1 MATTRDGS
9 GSQSSLRRANT
20 ERIVDVVR
28 QFGSLTQVELAQATG
43 LSPATV
49 STIVKDLQAEGVV
62 ETRHTIRSGR
72 RAQLVTLAHR
82 AGLLVGVVVG
92 ERSLRIAIADS
103 GYDILTRQDL
113 PLPADHR
120 HDTTLDR
127 AALLIA
133 DLVESLGSTLD
144 EVLAIGIAVPAPV
157 DPATGSVPVSGIL
170 RGWEDLPIAEVLGRR
185 LGAPAVVG
193 NDADLGALG
202 EPPVRS
208 GPGTREPP
216 VRARLLRSRRG
227 HHPWRAGPPRAP
239 GHGGRDWPH
248 AARQPGSH
256 LPLREPRLPQ
266 HGLRGS
272 GAHRLAS
279 PFARPRHPHRRPRP
293 RHRGGSRLPA
303 GPLRRGHGHR
313 HRRRE
318 HRSRP
323 QPGGS
328 LSWAESCRERAPS
341 CSTRCGTPSAS
352 ASHCSSPFRSNSSP
366 PRLGDEAEVR
376 GAFALASAHAHVTT
390 GERVA

>member
-202 EPPVRS
+202 ELRFGAGRGHES
-208 GPGTREPP
+208 LLY
-216 VRARLLRSRRG
+216 VRASYGVGAGIILGGQVHHGHLGTAGEIGHMLLDS
-227 HHPWRAGPPRAP
+227 
-239 GHGGRDWPH
+239 
-248 AARQPGSH
+248 Q
-256 LPLREPRLPQ
+256 
-266 HGLRGS
+266 
-272 GAHRLAS
+272 GAICRC
-279 PFARPRHPHRRPRP
+279 
-293 RHRGGSRLPA
+293 GSRGCLN
-303 GPLRRGHGHR
+303 
-313 HRRRE
+313 
-318 HRSRP
+318 
-323 QPGGS
+323 
-328 LSWAESCRERAPS
+328 
-341 CSTRCGTPSAS
+341 TVCGAQ
-352 ASHCSSPFRSNSSP
+352 
-366 PRLGDEAEVR
+366 
-376 GAFALASAHAHVTT
+376 ALIDS
-390 GERVA
+390 